1 MNLVR
6 KCSVNSIL
14 FQRVEHIRCNFLRSD
29 KSLLAKTLDYS
40 KKSAVKTKLSFNSI
54 VLNIFNNLVSQYNL
68 HTYSQMQYRN
78 ISSVIY

>member
-14 FQRVEHIRCNFLRSD
+14 FQRLERIRCNMLRSV

-40 KKSAVKTKLSFNSI
+40 IKSAVKTKLSFNSI
-54 VLNIFNNLVSQYNL
+54 VLNMFNNLVSQYNL